1 MYETIA
7 KAVPTCAYG
16 LVVASL
22 FTLAAADGAWAV
34 AIDSTPGA
42 ITCKVGEPGRVGDD
56 FEGFLDPQT
65 NGPEIELE
73 GFDSVD
79 CGPNVPGV
87 EPPPLNPL
95 SPGDRSMF
103 FVDGVL
109 YAFPGPTDLVLH
121 GRYLLGGMYG
131 LLNDG
136 VYGVY
141 NLHGIYDVHGTLID
155 GTVYNFNRF
164 GDAHPPILV
173 PEPTA
178 ALLLVTGSLGLL
190 SVARKR

>member
-1 MYETIA
+1 MYQAIL
-7 KAVPTCAYG
+7 KAVPAYAYG

-22 FTLAAADGAWAV
+22 STLVAADGAWGL

-56 FEGFLDPQT
+56 FEGFLDA
-65 NGPEIELE
+65 NGKPEIELE
-73 GFDSVD
+73 NFDSVD

-87 EPPPLNPL
+87 EPPPPNPL
-95 SPGDRSMF
+95 SPGDRSLV
-103 FVDGVL
+103 FVQGVL
-109 YAFPGPTDLVLH
+109 YALPGSTDIVLH
-121 GRYLLGGMYG
+121 GRYRLGGMYG
-131 LLNDG
+131 IINNG

-141 NLHGIYDVHGTLID
+141 NLHGVYDVQGTLID

-164 GDAHPPILV
+164 GEAHLPIPV

-178 ALLLVTGSLGLL
+178 ALLLGTALLGLFGM
-190 SVARKR
+190 ARKR